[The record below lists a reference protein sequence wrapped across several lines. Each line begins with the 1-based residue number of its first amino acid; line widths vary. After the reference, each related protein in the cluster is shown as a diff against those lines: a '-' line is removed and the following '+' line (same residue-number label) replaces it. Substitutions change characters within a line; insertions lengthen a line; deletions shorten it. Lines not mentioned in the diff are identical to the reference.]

1 LLVGSL
7 RQLNCCADY
16 FEKKIVRLACDLQA
30 GAGMKLN
37 QLESLL
43 DKLSRKPFVVQYART
58 RYLAYRDAAG
68 KVRHFWKQTLLP
80 QSVLIL
86 DPED

>member
-1 LLVGSL
+1 
-7 RQLNCCADY
+7 
-16 FEKKIVRLACDLQA
+16 
-30 GAGMKLN
+30 MKVN

-43 DKLSRKPFVVQYART
+43 DKLSRKPFVVQYAKT